1 MKVHRLIVLMAKGWC
16 KVVCLVSFSLLSVI
30 SNHAS
35 AQNAGGNNKEDEEG
49 EIPQLEIVFSS
60 GPVAYGSPTHHLK
73 DRVSEAL
80 SQSNKGNKLVVLDSE
95 AINIDNARLRSFD
108 FENCYN
114 DRDSLACLLGV
125 NKNRLKAVR
134 YLKEKGVIEILTKK
148 QYRKYRKEG
157 KPDDNWKLLKR

>member
-60 GPVAYGSPTHHLK
+60 GPVAYGSPRPLLN
-73 DRVSEAL
+73 RVLEGL
-80 SQSNKGNKLVVLDSE
+80 NQSNKGNKLVVLDSE
-95 AINIDNARLRSFD
+95 AINIDNAKLRSFD

-114 DRDSLACLLGV
+114 DRDSLASLLGV

-134 YLKEKGVIEILTKK
+134 YLKEKGVVEILTRK

-157 KPDDNWKLLKR
+157 KPDDNWQLLKR

>member
-35 AQNAGGNNKEDEEG
+35 AQNAGGNNKEDVEG

-60 GPVAYGSPTHHLK
+60 GPVAYGSPTPLLK
-73 DRVSEAL
+73 RVLEEL
-80 SQSNKGNKLVVLDSE
+80 NQSNKGNKLVVLDSE
-95 AINIDNARLRSFD
+95 AINIDNAKLRSFD

-114 DRDSLACLLGV
+114 DRDSLASLLGV

-134 YLKEKGVIEILTKK
+134 YLKEKGVVEILTRK

-157 KPDDNWKLLKR
+157 KPDDNWQLLKR

>member
-60 GPVAYGSPTHHLK
+60 GPVAYGSPTPLLN
-73 DRVSEAL
+73 RVLEGL
-80 SQSNKGNKLVVLDSE
+80 NQSNKGNKLVVLDSE

-114 DRDSLACLLGV
+114 DRDSLASLLGV

-134 YLKEKGVIEILTKK
+134 YLKEKGVVEILTRK

-157 KPDDNWKLLKR
+157 KPDDNLQLLNR

>member
-35 AQNAGGNNKEDEEG
+35 AQNAGDNNKEDEEG

-60 GPVAYGSPTHHLK
+60 GPVAYGSPRPLLN
-73 DRVSEAL
+73 RVLEGL
-80 SQSNKGNKLVVLDSE
+80 NQSNKGNKLVVLDSE
-95 AINIDNARLRSFD
+95 AINIDNAKLRSFD

-114 DRDSLACLLGV
+114 DRDSLASLLGV

-134 YLKEKGVIEILTKK
+134 YLKEKGVVEILTRK

-157 KPDDNWKLLKR
+157 KPDDNWQLLKR

>member
-60 GPVAYGSPTHHLK
+60 GPVAYGSPRPLLN
-73 DRVSEAL
+73 RVLEGL
-80 SQSNKGNKLVVLDSE
+80 NQSNKGNKLVVLDSE

-114 DRDSLACLLGV
+114 DRDSLASLLGV

-134 YLKEKGVIEILTKK
+134 YLKEKGVVEILTRK

-157 KPDDNWKLLKR
+157 KPDDNWQLLKR